1 MKTIEK
7 IYILGTGNLA
17 LHCAFYAREH
27 KREVLL
33 FEMAEKK
40 SMFMETKAK
49 KLEIQYFHEGKEIV
63 FYRLLEET
71 ENVLLISAINEY
83 IIPAKV
89 LEKKNIT
96 AVNLHQALL
105 PKHPG
110 RNAESWVIFEQ
121 EKVTGITWH
130 FMESRVDKG
139 DIIIQKEI
147 ALDDDITAYKLF
159 QKQIEAAK
167 EAFNEIFEDLIEGK
181 AYRIPQE
188 KKTGIHFH
196 KSYEIPNNG
205 YLDLSW
211 SGEKRSAF
219 LRAMDYS
226 VLNVMGRPKL
236 YFKDEIYQWKK
247 YEIHKTD
254 SMEEKMIFRE
264 KDIYL
269 QKDKIVIILK
279 DYTKQEDK

>member
-17 LHCAFYAREH
+17 IHCAFHARECN
-27 KREVLL
+27 REVLL

-121 EKVTGITWH
+121 EKVSGITWH

-167 EAFNEIFEDLIEGK
+167 EAFNEIFEDLIDGK

-188 KKTGIHFH
+188 KNTGIHFH

-211 SGEKRSAF
+211 PGEKRSAF

-269 QKDKIVIILK
+269 QKDKIVILLK

>member
-1 MKTIEK
+1 MKKIEK
-7 IYILGTGNLA
+7 IYVLGTGNLA
-17 LHCAFYAREH
+17 LHCAFYAKEH
-27 KREVLL
+27 KMEVLL

-40 SMFMETKAK
+40 SMFMEKKAK
-49 KLEIQYFHEGKEIV
+49 KMKIQYFHEGKEIV
-63 FYRLLEET
+63 FERLLEEK
-71 ENVLLISAINEY
+71 EDILLVSAINEY

-89 LEKKNIT
+89 LEKENIT

-121 EKVTGITWH
+121 EKVSGVTWH
-130 FMESRVDKG
+130 FMESCVDKG

-147 ALDDDITAYKLF
+147 PLDDTITAYELF
-159 QKQIEAAK
+159 QKQIEAGK
-167 EAFNEIFEDLIEGK
+167 EAFNEIFEDLIGIK
-181 AYRIPQE
+181 AFRMPQE
-188 KKTGIHFH
+188 KGTGIHFH
-196 KSYEIPNNG
+196 KSFEIPNQG
-205 YLDLSW
+205 YLDLNW

-236 YFKDEIYQWKK
+236 LYKSRVYQWKK
-247 YEIHKTD
+247 YEIQKTD
-254 SMEEKMIFRE
+254 SMEEKMIFQDR
-264 KDIYL
+264 DIYL

-279 DYTKQEDK
+279 DYKEQEDT

>member
-1 MKTIEK
+1 MKKIEK
-7 IYILGTGNLA
+7 VYVLGTGNLA
-17 LHCAFYAREH
+17 LHCALYAKEH

-40 SMFMETKAK
+40 SMFMEARAK
-49 KLEIQYFHEGKEIV
+49 KLEIQYFHEGKESV
-63 FYRLLEET
+63 FQRLLEET
-71 ENVLLISAINEY
+71 ENILLVSAINEY

-89 LEKKNIT
+89 LQKEHIT

-110 RNAESWVIFEQ
+110 RNAESWAIFEQ
-121 EKVTGITWH
+121 EKVSGITWH

-147 ALDDDITAYKLF
+147 VLDEHITAYELF
-159 QKQIEAAK
+159 QKQIEAGK
-167 EAFNEIFEDLIEGK
+167 EAYNEIFEDLIDGR
-181 AYRIPQE
+181 AFRMPQE
-188 KKTGIHFH
+188 KQTGICFH
-196 KSYEIPNNG
+196 KSFEIPNQG
-205 YLDLSW
+205 YLDLNW

-219 LRAMDYS
+219 LRAMDYAA
-226 VLNVMGRPKL
+226 LNVMGRPKL
-236 YFKDEIYQWKK
+236 LYKDRVYQWKK

-254 SMEEKMIFRE
+254 SREEKLILKE

-269 QKDKIVIILK
+269 QKDKIAIILK
-279 DYTKQEDK
+279 DYKKQEDK

>member
-17 LHCAFYAREH
+17 LHCAFCAREYN
-27 KREVLL
+27 REVLL

-40 SMFMETKAK
+40 SMFMERKAK
-49 KLEIQYFHEGKEIV
+49 KLEIPYFHENKEIV
-63 FYRLLEET
+63 FQRLLQET
-71 ENVLLISAINEY
+71 EAILLVSAINEY
-83 IIPAKV
+83 IVPAKV
-89 LEKKNIT
+89 LEMENIT

-110 RNAESWVIFEQ
+110 RNAESWAIFEQ

-147 ALDDDITAYKLF
+147 GLDDGITAYKLF
-159 QKQIEAAK
+159 QRQIEAAK
-167 EAFNEIFEDLIEGK
+167 EAFNEIFEDLIEGR
-181 AYRIPQE
+181 AFGIPQE
-188 KKTGIHFH
+188 KRTGIHFH
-196 KSYEIPNNG
+196 KSFEIPNEG

-211 SGEKRSAF
+211 PGEKRSAF
-219 LRAMDYS
+219 LRAVDYS

-236 YFKDEIYQWKK
+236 IYKQGIYQWKK

-254 SMEEKMIFRE
+254 SLEEKIIFRE

-269 QKDKIVIILK
+269 QKDKIVILLK
-279 DYTKQEDK
+279 DYTKQEEK